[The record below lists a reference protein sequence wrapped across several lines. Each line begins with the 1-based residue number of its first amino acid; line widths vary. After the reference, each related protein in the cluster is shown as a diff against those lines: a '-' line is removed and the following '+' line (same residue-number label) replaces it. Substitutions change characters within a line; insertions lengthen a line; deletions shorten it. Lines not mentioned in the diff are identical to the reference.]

1 VLLVNSIDRLPL
13 EMLLDR
19 YGLELTLV
27 APEQVIPGSFWGE
40 REAGLIGSKIYVR
53 LDTPVHSV
61 LHEGAHF
68 MCMTA
73 ERRAGLDTDAGGDDR
88 EENAVCYL
96 QILLADVLPNVG
108 RERMC
113 RDMDEW
119 GYSFRLGS
127 AATWFAEDAEDA
139 RQWLLQQGLIDDESR
154 ITYAC
159 RAPE

>member
-1 VLLVNSIDRLPL
+1 MLLVNAICRLEL
-13 EMLLDR
+13 EILLDR

-27 APEQVIPGSFWGE
+27 APEEVIPGSFWGE

-53 LDTPVHSV
+53 LDTPLHSV

-68 MCMTA
+68 VCMTA
-73 ERRAGLDTDAGGDDR
+73 ERRAGLDTNAGGDDA

-96 QILLADVLPNVG
+96 QILWAAVLPNVG

-119 GYSFRLGS
+119 GYTFRLGS

-139 RQWLLQQGLIDDESR
+139 RQWLIQHGLLDSEGHV
-154 ITYAC
+154 TYAS
-159 RAPE
+159 R

>member
-1 VLLVNSIDRLPL
+1 VLLINSIERLPL

-27 APEQVIPGSFWGE
+27 APEQVIPGSYWRE

-68 MCMTA
+68 ICMTA
-73 ERRAGLDTDAGGDDR
+73 ERRAGLDTDAGGDDA

-96 QILLADVLPNVG
+96 QILLAAVLPNVG

-119 GYSFRLGS
+119 GYTFRLGS
-127 AATWFAEDAEDA
+127 AATWFAEDAKDA
-139 RQWLLQQGLIDDESR
+139 RQWLLQHGLVDDESR
-154 ITYAC
+154 IIYVC
-159 RAPE
+159 RAPQ